1 VVPLFSGQA
10 AQQVEAALASARV
23 DGPIAVLGDTR
34 LARHLAAA
42 GRDVLCVAGAAT
54 RALRRARLRAV
65 TGSPSALPLVSAG
78 FAALVA
84 GGLVEVDTWEPLLA
98 EWCRAVAPGGL
109 VVVVDRGTP
118 TELSRRA
125 LCGGLTAIEQRAVG
139 RTVITAGRW
148 RPL

>member
-1 VVPLFSGQA
+1 VVSLFTGHA
-10 AQQVEAALASARV
+10 AQQVEAALASAGT
-23 DGPIAVLGDTR
+23 DGPVAVVGDAR
-34 LARHLAAA
+34 LARHLASA
-42 GRDVLCVAGAAT
+42 GRDVLLVAAGAT

-65 TGSPSALPLVSAG
+65 AGSPSALPLVSAG

-84 GGLVEVDTWEPLLA
+84 SGLGEAETWEPLLG

-118 TELSRRA
+118 AELSRRA
-125 LCGGLTAIEQRAVG
+125 LCGGLTAVEQRAAG
-139 RTVITAGRW
+139 RTVVTAGRW